1 MSNQDLHCRN
11 FTTKRSEPVYSNNGK
26 LMIDSSDIDTN
37 LNLLNDSLTR
47 VTPTSTV
54 SEAIPVRLMVG
65 IAGQNFNPLRSIGN
79 DLAVYLDDM
88 NPDAV
93 NNSGI
98 SKASLQTDANN
109 KLDLMNN
116 SLTRVNPT
124 TTVSEAIPVRLMVGI
139 DGENFN
145 PLRSI
150 GSDLAVYLDD
160 MNPDA
165 VNNSGISKASLQT
178 DANNKLDLMSLE
190 STQLNVLSN
199 VVSTRT
205 NTSDTAIN
213 TLGISNDTTSIN
225 SKITSGNNN
234 TLSTAQQVLLY
245 GRTSGGGN
253 NLHSVLVT
261 GSGHLVCDVD
271 NFPTSQ
277 QTMALSI
284 PVTLASDQND
294 INVKQNS
301 VVNLGSFNN
310 INNNSNISP
319 GELSTLTAN
328 IANMR
333 DCTIIYTDFSPDNF
347 DSIGVQV
354 SGDGVNFHE
363 VRTIFTSVPSG
374 ETNRSGFV
382 SFNVAGFT
390 LVRIKNKSSVY
401 VNQNANCSVYGSP

>member
-1 MSNQDLHCRN
+1 MTNQDLHCRN

-26 LMIDSSDIDTN
+26 LMIDSSNIDTN

-47 VTPTSTV
+47 VTPTTIV

-65 IAGQNFNPLRSIGN
+65 IA
-79 DLAVYLDDM
+79 
-88 NPDAV
+88 
-93 NNSGI
+93 
-98 SKASLQTDANN
+98 
-109 KLDLMNN
+109 
-116 SLTRVNPT
+116 
-124 TTVSEAIPVRLMVGI
+124 
-139 DGENFN
+139 GENFN

-150 GSDLAVYLDD
+150 GSDLAVYIDD

-165 VNNSGISKASLQT
+165 ITNSGIAKASLQT

-213 TLGISNDTTSIN
+213 TLGISIDTTNLN
-225 SKITSGNNN
+225 SKISSGNDN
-234 TLSTAQQVLLY
+234 TLSDAQQVLLY
-245 GRTSGGGN
+245 GRTSGGGGGN

-271 NFPTSQ
+271 FPNGQ
-277 QTMALSI
+277 ETMALSI

-301 VVNLGSFNN
+301 VVNLGSYNN

-333 DCTIIYTDFSPDNF
+333 DATIVYSDFSPDNF

-354 SGDGVNFHE
+354 SPDGVNFHE
-363 VRTIFTSVPSG
+363 VRTIFTSVPPG

-401 VNQNANCSVYGSP
+401 VNQNVNCSVYGSP